1 MNKFSAPDQIQLL
14 LIENPDQPDTISQ
27 ALKAEPSHYKL
38 TTFHTLSETRKYLS
52 ETTPDIVLTDL
63 HLPDGEGIELLADS
77 DKLLPCPLIILAEE
91 STQPQAYEATR
102 KGASD
107 YILKDVT
114 LACEIPR
121 IIQRL
126 IEERNFTLEYKNT
139 QLVLI
144 ESQEQSQASYELIRN
159 IMKGTSSK
167 HGKDFLKS
175 LAQHLS
181 LALKVPYAGIG
192 KLESPEKPQ
201 LSVNA
206 FWNKDDFGEPFIYD
220 VKDTPCE
227 NVLEEG
233 FNVFSGNVQELFP
246 KDQMLIDMGINS
258 YMGVSLF
265 DATGPAMGNV
275 WAMDTRPFENISNM
289 KEIISIFAARAETEL
304 AFSQLEK
311 KQEKSEKLSKAIMD
325 HVVDGIIT
333 IDSQGII
340 QSFNPAAEKIF
351 GYSASEVLGKNI
363 NMLMPDPYHTE
374 HDGYLRQYLNSGMAK
389 IIGFGREVK
398 GLRKNGT
405 VFPLDLGVS
414 EVYLEGKLLFTGIVR
429 DITERKKWEEELV
442 VAKLEAEKASQA
454 KTEFL
459 SRMSH
464 ELRTPLN
471 SIMGFSQLL
480 KMAAVKEHY
489 PENQVIF
496 IDQVHKAGSHLL
508 DLINEILDL
517 SRVESGKID
526 VHLEPVHLPELFNE
540 LVVFIQPI
548 AQENKIQ
555 IINKVDLN
563 GYTMIQADRARL
575 RQCLLNLLSNAV
587 KYNKKNG
594 VVTLECLQP
603 EPDTLRLCVTDTG
616 PGLSEEQ
623 RASLFEPFERLGAEN
638 SEIEGT
644 GIGLTITK
652 KIVEIMGGKLG
663 YETYLGLGSTF
674 FIELPLH
681 VEPDP
686 ETTPSEPPPV
696 DTPPEGKKNL
706 SIFYIE
712 DNPSNLM
719 LVEHSLARFPHCHL
733 KSAATGNQ
741 GLQNIKEHPPDL
753 ILLDMGLPDMEGMDV
768 LRELKNDP
776 ATQNIP
782 VVVLSAN
789 ALQSQINQARELG
802 IEHYMTKPI
811 EIQEFIRIIDQFS
824 Y

>member
-1 MNKFSAPDQIQLL
+1 
-14 LIENPDQPDTISQ
+14 
-27 ALKAEPSHYKL
+27 
-38 TTFHTLSETRKYLS
+38 
-52 ETTPDIVLTDL
+52 
-63 HLPDGEGIELLADS
+63 
-77 DKLLPCPLIILAEE
+77 
-91 STQPQAYEATR
+91 
-102 KGASD
+102 
-107 YILKDVT
+107 
-114 LACEIPR
+114 
-121 IIQRL
+121 
-126 IEERNFTLEYKNT
+126 
-139 QLVLI
+139 
-144 ESQEQSQASYELIRN
+144 
-159 IMKGTSSK
+159 
-167 HGKDFLKS
+167 
-175 LAQHLS
+175 
-181 LALKVPYAGIG
+181 
-192 KLESPEKPQ
+192 
-201 LSVNA
+201 
-206 FWNKDDFGEPFIYD
+206 
-220 VKDTPCE
+220 
-227 NVLEEG
+227 
-233 FNVFSGNVQELFP
+233 
-246 KDQMLIDMGINS
+246 
-258 YMGVSLF
+258 
-265 DATGPAMGNV
+265 
-275 WAMDTRPFENISNM
+275 
-289 KEIISIFAARAETEL
+289 
-304 AFSQLEK
+304 
-311 KQEKSEKLSKAIMD
+311 
-325 HVVDGIIT
+325 
-333 IDSQGII
+333 
-340 QSFNPAAEKIF
+340 
-351 GYSASEVLGKNI
+351 
-363 NMLMPDPYHTE
+363 
-374 HDGYLRQYLNSGMAK
+374 MAK

-464 ELRTPLN
+464 ELRTPLI

-480 KMAAVKEHY
+480 QMAAVKEHY
-489 PENQVIF
+489 PENQVMF

-563 GYTMIQADRARL
+563 GYTMIQVDRARL

-594 VVTLECLQP
+594 VVTLECLRP

-674 FIELPLH
+674 FIELPLR

-789 ALQSQINQARELG
+789 ALQSQINQARDLG
-802 IEHYMTKPI
+802 IANYMTKPI
-811 EIQEFIRIIDQFS
+811 EIQEFFRIIDQFS
-824 Y
+824 H